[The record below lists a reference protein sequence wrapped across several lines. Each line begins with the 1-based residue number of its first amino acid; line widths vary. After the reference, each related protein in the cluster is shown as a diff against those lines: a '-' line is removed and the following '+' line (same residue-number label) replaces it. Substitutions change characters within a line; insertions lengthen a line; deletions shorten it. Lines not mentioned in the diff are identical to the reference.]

1 MKKIF
6 AGALTCVLALSSL
19 CACAKEES
27 NESRKAYLYAM
38 NTTAVLAATDIDADR
53 FEKLEDSVRE
63 FLTEADN
70 ALSASRA
77 GSDVY
82 NFNRAEAG
90 STVKISE
97 TCYEVLKLAQEVYAY
112 TDRYYNPAVYYCEDL
127 YGFAA
132 RPSGSPAMPYDRD
145 FQKVLPD
152 EKYRAAFCELST
164 HFSEVEIFQSDG
176 IYYATKPSYTVEA
189 DGVNYSLS
197 LDLGGIAK
205 GWCVDKV
212 NAMMADAGLEYGYFD
227 FGVSSIGVKKFKG
240 GDGNYTI
247 KSEDPRGA
255 GYYASFKMRN
265 ANLSTSG
272 DNRKYYEIDGTR
284 YCHIIDPT
292 TGAPVQ
298 TGVASVTIVGGQA
311 GLLDA
316 LTTALA
322 AMGKEKAVQFIN
334 EKLNAHNVV
343 MLIFEDGKGRII
355 TNAPDYFAIGNTN
368 YELANTVENGNI
380 VLKDVA

>member
-38 NTTAVLAATDIDADR
+38 NTTAVLAATDIGADR

-97 TCYEVLKLAQEVYAY
+97 TCYEVLTLAWEVYAY
-112 TDRYYNPAVYYCEDL
+112 TDGYYNPAVYYCEDL

-164 HFSEVEIFQSDG
+164 HFSEVEIFQSG
-176 IYYATKPSYTVEA
+176 ATYYATKPDFTVEV
-189 DGVNYSLS
+189 DGVKYSLS

-212 NAMMADAGLEYGYFD
+212 NAMLADAGLEYGYFD

-265 ANLSTSG
+265 ANLS
-272 DNRKYYEIDGTR
+272 TR

-334 EKLNAHNVV
+334 EKLKAYKVV

-355 TNAPDYFAIGNTN
+355 TNAPDYFALENTN